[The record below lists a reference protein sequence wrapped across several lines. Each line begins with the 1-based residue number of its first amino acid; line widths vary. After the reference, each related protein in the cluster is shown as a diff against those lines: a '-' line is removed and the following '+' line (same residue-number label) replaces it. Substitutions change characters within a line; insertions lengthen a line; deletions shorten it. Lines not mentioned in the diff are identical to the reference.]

1 MATGTTAFPAFI
13 RAEYD
18 PSGNGFR
25 DFEAQMRQSATRA
38 EQQFTEAFDQI
49 GTKIVQSLNR
59 GLGTNGKLDLGVDQ
73 LRQTTAEAKFAEQA
87 YGNLLRTATLLARET
102 GDTSSAT
109 RNYIAALSAQ
119 RIEASQI
126 VRENEAQLATYTR
139 LQAAL
144 DVTAD
149 KNSKLAQSY
158 RETFAEAAKAA
169 QLEVANNR
177 FGVSIA
183 PALGARAVDNGAGY
197 AALRDLAQSQDE
209 ADRSAKELAQTS
221 QRLRDDLDRL
231 QRAEAGAA
239 EGARLVEATYRG
251 TAAAIDATTK
261 SASESAVI
269 FERLIDAQSEL
280 ANRRFTE
287 FISPSASTSALSN
300 GAGYGELARAAREA
314 DEYERQLAELR
325 QQINPLAFEQARVNK
340 ELAFA
345 AAAYQKGDITAE
357 QLQART
363 QQLNTAVVRMGGGFR
378 DSRQAM
384 VQTGQQLQDVAI
396 SMLSGQRAGT
406 VLAQQLPQLAF
417 AMSNFGGKV
426 GKVATLLSGP
436 WGLALVAGSFLL
448 GAFIDKLFGAEDAA
462 DKAAKSTYDFTV
474 VLDTRML
481 SVTKFTDAIDQ
492 LNQIT
497 RALIDTQALLA
508 DSSLATANAGV
519 EDAKKRIADIDAQLK
534 ALGPAKDGL
543 LSYVPG
549 FNEDPKN
556 AAKRDAL
563 LQQRWALSDTLVG
576 AENARAQA
584 ELAIAQ
590 RRIDETIDKAAGIK
604 GQFDRQIAELRVQ
617 RLESARSE
625 SSDPM
630 IAAKER
636 NRLGDRYISQ
646 AEFDRQYAELRRN
659 QDKAL
664 EAQKAAERA
673 QSSKALPPVTLS
685 EVTKLVSG
693 VLGGIVTSTTGG
705 KHVKGS
711 YHYSGQA
718 VDFVPR
724 GGMGAL
730 TKDQIRQAFGSAG
743 IQIKELL
750 GPGDK
755 GHDDHFH
762 AAFAKRRQSVEQ
774 VNDAIKRAEDAAKRA
789 ADQLQNGIDRAA
801 DSVERLRGR
810 FDEAPRDIDVATAAI
825 TDLNRAIDE
834 ADAKLKAGGLTDA
847 QKAVIQQTRDTAL
860 QTRDQLIPAFL
871 KRPVEDRITSGER
884 ELQLQRLVLAGR
896 EDEADV
902 LSLQFDVMRQLR
914 VENEADLRTELEK
927 RGITFERYQILLRQR
942 EEMIAIGRA
951 QDRLDRAV
959 LSTQSKL
966 RELDRAYETIAQGV
980 AGLPDDV
987 LGSIKDI
994 AGNLRKQVNEII
1006 ARRITD
1012 SLFGNLFARLEG
1024 EIRGKRPID
1033 MATGNYVDS
1042 TVRASGAL
1050 NQLTDS
1056 FLYASSIMRGTAAN
1070 DNIAS
1075 KLLNS
1080 GKMVDGI
1087 PTAGRLFGKAAG
1099 ASYNPT
1105 DIVVTGERNTSEV
1118 VDQLKRLNKVTREG
1132 LGTDSPLT
1140 KKLGGFLKNAAEGAF
1155 IGQTASSLVFGNK
1168 GSAAGSAIGGA
1179 LGKIAGEAIGK
1190 TLGGLGGKIAGP
1202 LGSIAGGLIGSALGS
1217 AIMGTKKGTATIG
1230 GSGGDLAIAS
1240 YGGNSKKFQQAAG
1253 TGADSAISTIN
1264 RIAEMLGANVNAS
1277 AGSVSIGI
1285 RDGKYRVDTSG
1296 KGITK
1301 TKKGAIDFGE
1311 DAEAA
1316 IRAATMDLIKD
1327 GVLTGLKAS
1336 TQRIL
1341 QQGKDLDAAVQK
1353 ALDFE
1358 SVFSRLKEFNDPVGA
1373 ALDALNKEFTRLK
1386 KIFAEAGASTSEYA
1400 DLEKL
1405 YGIEREKAIKE
1416 AAERVTSSL
1425 QSLYDNLTI
1434 GDNGRSLRDR
1444 LAAAQSAYDP
1454 LKARVLAGDKTAYD
1468 DFANAAQALL
1478 EIQRQFSG
1486 SQTPYFNL
1494 LDEITKITKDRI
1506 DFEKNIVSISE
1517 GRDSPFTS
1525 TGASN
1530 DNYAP
1535 VVSAIGEMNQT
1546 LINGFRALLLAGGGG
1561 GERGFYTNAFL

>member
-38 EQQFTEAFDQI
+38 EQQFTQAFDQI

-59 GLGTNGKLDLGVDQ
+59 GLGANGKLDLGVDQ

-177 FGVSIA
+177 FGASIA

-287 FISPSASTSALSN
+287 FISPAASTSALSN

-345 AAAYQKGDITAE
+345 AAAYQKGDISAE

-363 QQLNTAVVRMGGGFR
+363 QQLNSALVRMGGGFR

-417 AMSNFGGKV
+417 AMSSFGGKV
-426 GKVATLLSGP
+426 GKVASLLSGP

-448 GAFIDKLFGAEDAA
+448 GAFIDKLFGADEAA

-492 LNQIT
+492 LNQST

-508 DSSLATANAGV
+508 DSSLATANVGV

-549 FNEDPKN
+549 FNEDPTN
-556 AAKRDAL
+556 AAKRDSLLAQRRAL
-563 LQQRWALSDTLVG
+563 ADSLVS

-604 GQFDRQIAELRVQ
+604 GKFDRQIAELRQQ

-625 SSDPM
+625 SSDPTV
-630 IAAKER
+630 AAQER

-673 QSSKALPPVTLS
+673 QRSKALPPVTLS

-762 AAFAKRRQSVEQ
+762 VAFAKRRKSVEQ
-774 VNDAIKRAEDAAKRA
+774 VQDAIRRAEQQAQRMAE
-789 ADQLQNGIDRAA
+789 QLQRGIEAA
-801 DSVERLRGR
+801 AESVASLRGQ
-810 FDEAPRDIDVATAAI
+810 FDQAPRDIDRASAAVI
-825 TDLNRAIDE
+825 DLNQAIAE
-834 ADAKLKAGGLTDA
+834 ADKRLKDGGLTPD
-847 QKAVIQQTRDTAL
+847 QRAVVEGTRKSAIE
-860 QTRDQLIPAFL
+860 TRDQIIPEFL
-871 KRPVEDRITSGER
+871 KRPLTDQLSQQQ
-884 ELQLQRLVLAGR
+884 ELIDGQKLLLDGRQAEYDIYLDTLDLARMLGAQSL
-896 EDEADV
+896 DELDT
-902 LSLQFDVMRQLR
+902 QI
-914 VENEADLRTELEK
+914 EK
-927 RGITFERYQILLRQR
+927 RGISKDQLDLYYRQTAELRRQSIELDRQR
-942 EEMIAIGRA
+942 ER
-951 QDRLDRAV
+951 QQLL
-959 LSTQSKL
+959 LS
-966 RELDRAYETIAQGV
+966 IV
-980 AGLPDDV
+980 DDV
-987 LGSIKDI
+987 ANAAKGAIYDFLDGKGISAAKNLISSLIETQKRALTEDIFTAIFGDAFQTQKLKILGLDKVDE
-994 AGNLRKQVNEII
+994 AGKQM
-1006 ARRITD
+1006 ARTIRNTI
-1012 SLFGNLFARLEG
+1012 GPLE
-1024 EIRGKRPID
+1024 ELGK
-1033 MATGNYVDS
+1033 A
-1042 TVRASGAL
+1042 ASNAASAL
-1050 NQLTDS
+1050 
-1056 FLYASSIMRGTAAN
+1056 SSVPSAAN
-1070 DNIAS
+1070 DNAQPGSDTEIIVTAQKS
-1075 KLLNS
+1075 AQREFNNAIQTLGNKLL
-1080 GKMVDGI
+1080 GEKFMGQ
-1087 PTAGRLFGKAAG
+1087 LQG
-1099 ASYNPT
+1099 A
-1105 DIVVTGERNTSEV
+1105 
-1118 VDQLKRLNKVTREG
+1118 
-1132 LGTDSPLT
+1132 
-1140 KKLGGFLKNAAEGAF
+1140 LGGALKGAAIGEATSGVLKSLGIKQSKTGA
-1155 IGQTASSLVFGNK
+1155 Q
-1168 GSAAGSAIGGA
+1168 IGGA
-1179 LGKIAGEAIGK
+1179 IGSFIPIPGGEI
-1190 TLGGLGGKIAGP
+1190 I
-1202 LGSIAGGLIGSALGS
+1202 GSIIGG
-1217 AIMGTKKGTATIG
+1217 TIG
-1230 GSGGDLAIAS
+1230 GLFKKAPKGYSVITGGGDGGFSVTGNKSGVRNDLTTAS
-1240 YGGNSKKFQQAAG
+1240 GSVQQG
-1253 TGADSAISTIN
+1253 LS
-1264 RIAEMLGANVNAS
+1264 RLAEMLGGDVGNFR
-1277 AGSVSIGI
+1277 VSIGEYK
-1285 RDGKYRVDTSG
+1285 GWYRVSSSG
-1296 KGITK
+1296 SSDVGS
-1301 TKKGAIDFGE
+1301 KKYPKRAGSDLLYDGQ

-1316 IRAATMDLIKD
+1316 VRAAIADAIRDGAILGISQAQQRLI
-1327 GVLTGLKAS
+1327 AAN
-1336 TQRIL
+1336 
-1341 QQGKDLDAAVQK
+1341 KDLEVGVQK
-1353 ALDFE
+1353 ALDFQ
-1358 SVFSRLKEFNDPVGA
+1358 SVFDRLKEYKDPVGA
-1373 ALDALNKEFTRLK
+1373 ALDTLDKEFNRLK
-1386 KIFAEAGASTSEYA
+1386 KIFAEAGASAADYA
-1400 DLEKL
+1400 SLEEL
-1405 YGIEREKAIKE
+1405 YGIERAKAIKE
-1416 AAERVTSSL
+1416 ASEKVTASL
-1425 QSLYDNLTI
+1425 RSLYDNLTI
-1434 GDNGRSLRDR
+1434 GDSGRSLRDR
-1444 LAAAQSAYDP
+1444 LAAAQTAYDP

-1468 DFANAAQALL
+1468 DFAKAAQDLL
-1478 EIQRQFSG
+1478 DIQRQFSG

-1494 LDEITKITKDRI
+1494 LDEITRITKERI
-1506 DFEKNIVSISE
+1506 DAEANIASIAQN
-1517 GRDSPFTS
+1517 RDSPFSS
-1525 TGASN
+1525 TGQATGAN
-1530 DNYAP
+1530 DNVA
-1535 VVSAIGEMNQT
+1535 VVGAIQQQT
-1546 LINGFRALLLAGGGG
+1546 SDLLNGFASILAAGGDRYNFGNF
-1561 GERGFYTNAFL
+1561 RTNDFR

>member
-1 MATGTTAFPAFI
+1 MATVLPAFI

-18 PSGNGFR
+18 QSSQGFR
-25 DFEAQMRQSATRA
+25 DFERNAALAADKAKDKFEQSFGEIQSVVQKALSVPRNAAGALDFDTGNLRRAADDAQALATATR
-38 EQQFTEAFDQI
+38 
-49 GTKIVQSLNR
+49 
-59 GLGTNGKLDLGVDQ
+59 
-73 LRQTTAEAKFAEQA
+73 
-87 YGNLLRTATLLARET
+87 
-102 GDTSSAT
+102 
-109 RNYIAALSAQ
+109 
-119 RIEASQI
+119 
-126 VRENEAQLATYTR
+126 
-139 LQAAL
+139 
-144 DVTAD
+144 
-149 KNSKLAQSY
+149 
-158 RETFAEAAKAA
+158 
-169 QLEVANNR
+169 EV
-177 FGVSIA
+177 
-183 PALGARAVDNGAGY
+183 
-197 AALRDLAQSQDE
+197 
-209 ADRSAKELAQTS
+209 
-221 QRLRDDLDRL
+221 
-231 QRAEAGAA
+231 
-239 EGARLVEATYRG
+239 
-251 TAAAIDATTK
+251 
-261 SASESAVI
+261 
-269 FERLIDAQSEL
+269 
-280 ANRRFTE
+280 
-287 FISPSASTSALSN
+287 
-300 GAGYGELARAAREA
+300 ARAAEIAAKSTQDTSESTRLYVQAARAAATSAEQNSRELVA
-314 DEYERQLAELR
+314 QALTYERLQKEIDQTASATQRLVAESSSYR
-325 QQINPLAFEQARVNK
+325 IAQRGVTESTR
-340 ELAFA
+340 
-345 AAAYQKGDITAE
+345 
-357 QLQART
+357 
-363 QQLNTAVVRMGGGFR
+363 AV
-378 DSRQAM
+378 RQAT
-384 VQTGQQLQDVAI
+384 VQAGQQLQDIVI
-396 SMLSGQRAGT
+396 SLQGGQRAST

-417 AMSNFGGKV
+417 AFQGVGGKV
-426 GKVATLLSGP
+426 GAVATVLSGP
-436 WGLALVAGSFLL
+436 WGVAVALAAGALGGLIDNLFATESASGKLVLALDVQANSYTVLKRAVDEYNESQRQTEELSYQAIKRSKELAEQNLRLAETQLAVARARFENQDVGSKGGLELRSAYGFQVSQVEAEIARLRGVL
-448 GAFIDKLFGAEDAA
+448 GNASDALGSKEIEAQIDPVIAITRKWDEQVRKVRQAYLELAATRKLTAQEEATRDAA
-462 DKAAKSTYDFTV
+462 ILAVEKRKKAAIDEQRKAERAAKST
-474 VLDTRML
+474 
-481 SVTKFTDAIDQ
+481 
-492 LNQIT
+492 
-497 RALIDTQALLA
+497 
-508 DSSLATANAGV
+508 
-519 EDAKKRIADIDAQLK
+519 
-534 ALGPAKDGL
+534 
-543 LSYVPG
+543 
-549 FNEDPKN
+549 
-556 AAKRDAL
+556 
-563 LQQRWALSDTLVG
+563 
-576 AENARAQA
+576 
-584 ELAIAQ
+584 
-590 RRIDETIDKAAGIK
+590 
-604 GQFDRQIAELRVQ
+604 
-617 RLESARSE
+617 
-625 SSDPM
+625 
-630 IAAKER
+630 
-636 NRLGDRYISQ
+636 
-646 AEFDRQYAELRRN
+646 
-659 QDKAL
+659 
-664 EAQKAAERA
+664 
-673 QSSKALPPVTLS
+673 ALPPVTLR
-685 EVTKLVSG
+685 EVTDLISSQ
-693 VLGGIVTSTTGG
+693 LGGRITSTTGG

-718 VDFVPR
+718 VDFVPK

-730 TKDQIRQAFGSAG
+730 SKADIREAFGAAG
-743 IQIKELL
+743 IQLKELL

-927 RGITFERYQILLRQR
+927 RGITFERYQILLQQR
-942 EEMIAIGRA
+942 EEMIAMSRA

-1105 DIVVTGERNTSEV
+1105 DIVVTGERHTSEV

-1416 AAERVTSSL
+1416 AAARVTASL
-1425 QSLYDNLTI
+1425 QSLYDDLTI
-1434 GDNGRSLRDR
+1434 GENGRSVRDR
-1444 LAAAQSAYDP
+1444 LSAAQSAYDP

-1468 DFANAAQALL
+1468 DFANAAKSLL
-1478 EIQRQFSG
+1478 DIQRQFSG